1 MLHKAQRTFC
11 TSTTS
16 SAEITGNS
24 VVYSSTYAV
33 LITGGREAENSTDRT
48 VLKSTEVLPND
59 GLCTVPNLIMPTYNN
74 FLAIHNGNDDEKKVG
89 LI

>member
-1 MLHKAQRTFC
+1 MLQQAQITFC

-16 SAEITGNS
+16 TVKITDKS
-24 VVYSSTYAV
+24 VAYSSTYAV

-59 GLCTVPNLIMPTYNN
+59 GLCTVPNLIMPTYNS